1 MSEIEASDDA
11 RENGVTSARPVQR
24 RAPNRKS
31 ILTRLALSMRSAV
44 VALRTT
50 YLRQVLGMSI
60 HPDTQISL
68 KAHLDRTNPR
78 GIHIGEGTLVAFG
91 AVILSHDMSRA
102 LSTDTY
108 IGRNCFIGAHSIIL
122 PGIRIGNGC
131 IVATG
136 SVVTKDVEPNCIV
149 AGNPARV
156 IKTDVRTLKF
166 GVLEEAYCEAM
177 TLQLVS
183 DAAEKASK
191 GYR

>member
-31 ILTRLALSMRSAV
+31 ILTRLALSMRSAA

>member
-1 MSEIEASDDA
+1 
-11 RENGVTSARPVQR
+11 
-24 RAPNRKS
+24 
-31 ILTRLALSMRSAV
+31 
-44 VALRTT
+44 
-50 YLRQVLGMSI
+50 MSI